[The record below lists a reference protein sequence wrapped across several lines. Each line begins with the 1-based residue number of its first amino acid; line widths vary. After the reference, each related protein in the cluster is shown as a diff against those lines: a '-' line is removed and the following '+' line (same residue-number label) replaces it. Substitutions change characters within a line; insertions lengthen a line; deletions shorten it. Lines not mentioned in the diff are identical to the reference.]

1 MSKDIKENILAALKN
16 YRDCWYALASL
27 DSYYLLGKVEAM
39 DIAIKIVES
48 ELEKAESE
56 VEGE

>member
-1 MSKDIKENILAALKN
+1 MSKDIQENILAALKY

-39 DIAIKIVES
+39 DTAIRIVKGEFDKVES
-48 ELEKAESE
+48 EDR
-56 VEGE
+56 G